1 MSYIG
6 NTPTLGHFPTDTF
19 TSVGGSTYTLSQS
32 PSTTGAIEVSV
43 QGVTQAVSAY
53 SLSGPTLTLAGVV
66 SGDIVFVRHLGE
78 TLLVPVP
85 GDDTV
90 TTIKIV
96 DDAVTTAKILND
108 AIDGTKIA
116 DNAIDSEHYT
126 DLSIDTAHIAND
138 QITLAKMEGAT
149 DGQIIT
155 YDASGDPVR
164 VGPGTDGQVLT
175 STGAGS
181 PPAFEAAA
189 STPSGSTTVS
199 GSVELLT
206 NAEAITGSDTTRAMT
221 ATAMR
226 AALVDGNDT
235 VLGKFNLKDYGLVTV
250 AKGNL
255 GATPAFDISTGNH
268 QTGTNNQTIT
278 SSTFTNPTASDEL
291 CSFVLSLTNGGAF
304 SIVWPTSVD
313 WEGGTAPTLTTSG
326 LDILVFMTYDGGTI
340 WHGMLASLA
349 SA

>member
-6 NTPTLGHFPTDTF
+6 NTPTTGHFPTDTF
-19 TSVGGSTYTLSQS
+19 TSVGGSTYTLGYT
-32 PSTTGAIEVSV
+32 PANPGAIEVSV
-43 QGVTQAVSAY
+43 QGVLQAVSAY
-53 SLSGPTLTLAGVV
+53 SLSGTTLTLAGVV
-66 SGDIVFVRHLGE
+66 TDDVIFVRHLGE
-78 TLLVPVP
+78 SLLVPVP

-90 TTIKIV
+90 TTIKLTTDAVTTIKIL
-96 DDAVTTAKILND
+96 DDAVTEAKIVN
-108 AIDGTKIA
+108 
-116 DNAIDSEHYT
+116 NAV
-126 DLSIDTAHIAND
+126 
-138 QITLAKMEGAT
+138 TLAKMAGGT

-155 YDASGDPVR
+155 YDASGDPVA

-235 VLGKFNLKDYGLVTV
+235 VLGKFNIKDYGLVTV

-268 QTGTNNQTIT
+268 QTGTVNQAIS

-304 SIVWPTSVD
+304 SIAWPASVD
-313 WEGGTAPTLTTSG
+313 WEGGTAPTLTASG

-340 WHGMLASLA
+340 WHGMLSSLA